1 MPADRERPHRTVLMV
16 DIDNFKSINDR
27 FGHQTGDH
35 VLIEVARRL
44 GESVRGT
51 DMVARWGGEESVI
64 LLRHCA
70 LAEACARAEE
80 IRQQIADSSFP
91 RVGTV
96 TVSIGVAQLEA
107 GDKLTSWL
115 DRADEALYEAKR
127 SGRNTV
133 VSRIG
138 VGFG

>member
-1 MPADRERPHRTVLMV
+1 L
-16 DIDNFKSINDR
+16 
-27 FGHQTGDH
+27 
-35 VLIEVARRL
+35 
-44 GESVRGT
+44 
-51 DMVARWGGEESVI
+51 
-64 LLRHCA
+64 
-70 LAEACARAEE
+70 EE
-80 IRQQIADSSFP
+80 IRQQIAGSSFP

-107 GDKLTSWL
+107 GDELTSWL

-138 VGFG
+138 VGSGYVSGISHMSDRSCVVADLMIRPLSAGTGASR